1 MPKLSWKTLARGPAD
16 TQHEHGD
23 VISRDKDDE
32 SGSTFQ
38 GGPSLLHSGKH
49 THGFHNILG
58 TRITPFDIGRVHSW
72 KMEMA
77 FSLMTRFVF
86 LDLTVLWT
94 LLCVE
99 SY

>member
-1 MPKLSWKTLARGPAD
+1 MAREPAD
-16 TQHEHGD
+16 TQHEHGG

-38 GGPSLLHSGKH
+38 EGPSLLHSGED
-49 THGFHNILG
+49 THGSHNIFG
-58 TRITPFDIGRVHSW
+58 TRITPFDIGRV
-72 KMEMA
+72 
-77 FSLMTRFVF
+77 SLLEDGDGLLIDDKVCF
-86 LDLTVLWT
+86 LRLDCAED